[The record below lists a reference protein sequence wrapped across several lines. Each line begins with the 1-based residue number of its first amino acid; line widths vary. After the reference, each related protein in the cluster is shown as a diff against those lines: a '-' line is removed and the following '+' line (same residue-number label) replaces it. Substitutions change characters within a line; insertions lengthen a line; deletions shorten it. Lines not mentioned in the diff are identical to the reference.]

1 MTYTKE
7 VSNPFKYRAHYNTT
21 IRAIYTP
28 LSCHIHIE
36 QPTGGIITVVYN
48 GKNYTTDFT
57 VLKGQTIIVK
67 TQVNDA
73 YLSNQL
79 SINGEKITPNTK
91 YVVNSDINI
100 TLDLSLQSF
109 LVKAKALRTC
119 GLVINYNDQ
128 DTVLEAADES
138 QTSFYVT
145 YGETIVIT
153 AKPIEG
159 YKVNGILIYED
170 GNSQPIKYNNNA
182 VEYVVKKKISIE
194 LDCEIKKFWVEIDQP
209 IETQNDSKTTWVIRN
224 GDQIYDG
231 FYANWG
237 ETLQIHAEPSAM
249 TDHLGDTPNIK
260 YDLSYISVV
269 NEDDHT
275 KENYNSGA
283 TITVKSNISINPIYK
298 IHNCNIRITKNDKA
312 IISAKVGETNYT
324 DVDFIVPYGTNVSF
338 TVTVKDTENYYFND
352 LTINGKSIT
361 QNINQR
367 VTEDLIV
374 NADIREVIKVN
385 YFTIKINQPENAKI
399 YVEYNNKTYTE
410 TFLAAEGSTVKVS
423 LVADTG
429 YHIDNIIW
437 NGNSV
442 ANGSTQTVTGNLTL
456 TGSVSIKTFTLSFG
470 ATTNQ
475 TYVATIGGTPKP
487 VTSSATSYTVNYGT
501 SYSVVYN
508 TTASS
513 TAAYFYTASSS
524 VSGTVTFNVSI
535 PAKTA
540 TANLKYY
547 LLIVPAV
554 SNQYYTLKL
563 MVSPTYGGTLPS
575 YITTATQAAQNS
587 GNGLVVPY
595 GTTYSITYSSP
606 STGYNVG
613 ASKSGTVTTD
623 TIITHNAATLKTYT
637 LTLNTVENGYWEV
650 NGVNVGSSYSKY
662 YDTGTSL
669 KIECFAN
676 DGYIKPTE
684 LIMETTE

>member
-28 LSCHIHIE
+28 LGCHIHIE

-57 VLKGQTIIVK
+57 VPKGKTIIVK

-138 QTSFYVT
+138 QTSFYVA

-224 GDQIYDG
+224 GEQVYDG

-237 ETLQIHAEPSAM
+237 ETLQIYAEPSAM
-249 TDHLGDTPNIK
+249 TDYLGDTPNIK

-410 TFLAAEGSTVKVS
+410 TFPAAEGSICTAYVTPNDGYKIMQFRANETSLPVNERYQFTIDKEYIFSATAQILTGFAINFNQVEGGTLQIIHNDETKTSSFTCTYGDTIKVIQTANNGYTAGTIYDNGNAIENNATITVKEDHTITTSFEIQV
-423 LVADTG
+423 LRINVEQPE
-429 YHIDNIIW
+429 
-437 NGNSV
+437 NGRITI
-442 ANGSTQTVTGNLTL
+442 NGS
-456 TGSVSIKTFTLSFG
+456 
-470 ATTNQ
+470 
-475 TYVATIGGTPKP
+475 
-487 VTSSATSYTVNYGT
+487 YGT
-501 SYSVVYN
+501 S
-508 TTASS
+508 
-513 TAAYFYTASSS
+513 FR
-524 VSGTVTFNVSI
+524 F
-535 PAKTA
+535 P
-540 TANLKYY
+540 L
-547 LLIVPAV
+547 
-554 SNQYYTLKL
+554 
-563 MVSPTYGGTLPS
+563 
-575 YITTATQAAQNS
+575 
-587 GNGLVVPY
+587 
-595 GTTYSITYSSP
+595 
-606 STGYNVG
+606 
-613 ASKSGTVTTD
+613 
-623 TIITHNAATLKTYT
+623 
-637 LTLNTVENGYWEV
+637 
-650 NGVNVGSSYSKY
+650 
-662 YDTGTSL
+662 
-669 KIECFAN
+669 
-676 DGYIKPTE
+676 
-684 LIMETTE
+684 

>member
-28 LSCHIHIE
+28 LGCHIHIE

-57 VLKGQTIIVK
+57 VPKGKTIIVK

-138 QTSFYVT
+138 QTSFYVA

-224 GDQIYDG
+224 GEQVYDG

-237 ETLQIHAEPSAM
+237 ETLQIYAEPSAM
-249 TDHLGDTPNIK
+249 TDYLGDTPNIK

-410 TFLAAEGSTVKVS
+410 TFPAAEGSICTAYVTPNDGYKIMQFRANETSLLVNERYQFTIDKEYIFSATAQILTGFAINFNQVEGGTLQIIHNDETKTSSFTCTYGDTIKVIQTANNGYTAGTIYDNGNAIENNATITVKEDHTITTSFEIQV
-423 LVADTG
+423 LRINVEQPE
-429 YHIDNIIW
+429 
-437 NGNSV
+437 NGRITI
-442 ANGSTQTVTGNLTL
+442 NGS
-456 TGSVSIKTFTLSFG
+456 
-470 ATTNQ
+470 
-475 TYVATIGGTPKP
+475 
-487 VTSSATSYTVNYGT
+487 YGT
-501 SYSVVYN
+501 S
-508 TTASS
+508 
-513 TAAYFYTASSS
+513 FR
-524 VSGTVTFNVSI
+524 F
-535 PAKTA
+535 P
-540 TANLKYY
+540 L
-547 LLIVPAV
+547 
-554 SNQYYTLKL
+554 
-563 MVSPTYGGTLPS
+563 
-575 YITTATQAAQNS
+575 
-587 GNGLVVPY
+587 
-595 GTTYSITYSSP
+595 
-606 STGYNVG
+606 
-613 ASKSGTVTTD
+613 
-623 TIITHNAATLKTYT
+623 
-637 LTLNTVENGYWEV
+637 
-650 NGVNVGSSYSKY
+650 
-662 YDTGTSL
+662 
-669 KIECFAN
+669 
-676 DGYIKPTE
+676 
-684 LIMETTE
+684 

>member
-28 LSCHIHIE
+28 LGCHVHIE

-57 VLKGQTIIVK
+57 VPKGKTIIVK
-67 TQVNDA
+67 TQINDA

-128 DTVLEAADES
+128 DTVLEAADEN
-138 QTSFYVT
+138 QTSFYVA
-145 YGETIVIT
+145 YGESIVIT
-153 AKPIEG
+153 AKPIES

-410 TFLAAEGSTVKVS
+410 TFPAAEGSICTAYVTPNDGYKIMQFRANETSLPVNERYQFTVDKEYIFSATAQILTGFAINFNQVEGGTLQIIHNNETKTSSFTCTYGDTIKVIQTANNGYTAGTIYDNGNAIENNATITVKEDHTITTSFEIQV
-423 LVADTG
+423 LR
-429 YHIDNIIW
+429 IDVQQPE
-437 NGNSV
+437 NGRITI
-442 ANGSTQTVTGNLTL
+442 NGS
-456 TGSVSIKTFTLSFG
+456 
-470 ATTNQ
+470 
-475 TYVATIGGTPKP
+475 
-487 VTSSATSYTVNYGT
+487 YGT
-501 SYSVVYN
+501 SFRFPYN
-508 TTASS
+508 TEITVQCTPTEGYELGNIYSNGVIIQNNS
-513 TAAYFYTASSS
+513 KI
-524 VSGTVTFNVSI
+524 TVTKSLFIKADISKMI
-535 PAKTA
+535 ME
-540 TANLKYY
+540 
-547 LLIVPAV
+547 LILD
-554 SNQYYTLKL
+554 S
-563 MVSPTYGGTLPS
+563 
-575 YITTATQAAQNS
+575 
-587 GNGLVVPY
+587 
-595 GTTYSITYSSP
+595 
-606 STGYNVG
+606 
-613 ASKSGTVTTD
+613 
-623 TIITHNAATLKTYT
+623 
-637 LTLNTVENGYWEV
+637 VENGYWKV
-650 NGVNVGSSYSKY
+650 NDTTITAGVYKY
-662 YDTGTSL
+662 PYGTHL
-669 KIECFAN
+669 KVECFAN

>member
-28 LSCHIHIE
+28 LGCHVHIE

-57 VLKGQTIIVK
+57 VPKGQTIIVK

-224 GDQIYDG
+224 GEQVYDG

-312 IISAKVGETNYT
+312 VIAAKVGETNYT

-399 YVEYNNKTYTE
+399 YVEYNNKVYTE
-410 TFLAAEGSTVKVS
+410 TFLAAEGSICTAYVTPNDGYKIMQFRANETSLPVNERYQFTVDKE
-423 LVADTG
+423 
-429 YHIDNIIW
+429 YI
-437 NGNSV
+437 
-442 ANGSTQTVTGNLTL
+442 
-456 TGSVSIKTFTLSFG
+456 F
-470 ATTNQ
+470 
-475 TYVATIGGTPKP
+475 
-487 VTSSATSYTVNYGT
+487 SATAQILTME
-501 SYSVVYN
+501 
-508 TTASS
+508 
-513 TAAYFYTASSS
+513 
-524 VSGTVTFNVSI
+524 
-535 PAKTA
+535 
-540 TANLKYY
+540 
-547 LLIVPAV
+547 LILD
-554 SNQYYTLKL
+554 S
-563 MVSPTYGGTLPS
+563 
-575 YITTATQAAQNS
+575 
-587 GNGLVVPY
+587 
-595 GTTYSITYSSP
+595 
-606 STGYNVG
+606 
-613 ASKSGTVTTD
+613 
-623 TIITHNAATLKTYT
+623 
-637 LTLNTVENGYWEV
+637 VENGYWKV
-650 NGVNVGSSYSKY
+650 NDTTITAGVYKY
-662 YDTGTSL
+662 PYDTHL
-669 KIECFAN
+669 KVECFAN
-676 DGYIKPTE
+676 DGYIKPAE

>member
-28 LSCHIHIE
+28 LGCHIHIE

-57 VLKGQTIIVK
+57 VPKGQTIIVK

-138 QTSFYVT
+138 QTSFYVA

-170 GNSQPIKYNNNA
+170 GNSQPIKYNNNV
-182 VEYVVKKKISIE
+182 VEYVVKKKINIE

-249 TDHLGDTPNIK
+249 TDYLGNTPNIK

-298 IHNCNIRITKNDKA
+298 IHNCNIRIIKNDKA
-312 IISAKVGETNYT
+312 VISAKVDQTNYT
-324 DVDFIVPYGTNVSF
+324 NIDFTVPYGTNVSF
-338 TVTVKDTENYYFND
+338 TVRVKDTENYYFNN
-352 LTINGKSIT
+352 LTINGESIM
-361 QNINQR
+361 QNTNQR
-367 VTEDLIV
+367 VTEDIVV
-374 NADIREVIKVN
+374 NADIREVIKAN
-385 YFTIKINQPENAKI
+385 YHTIKINQPENAKI

-410 TFLAAEGSTVKVS
+410 TFLAAEGSVCTAYVTPNDGYTIMQFRANETSLPVNERYQFTVDKEYIFS
-423 LVADTG
+423 
-429 YHIDNIIW
+429 
-437 NGNSV
+437 
-442 ANGSTQTVTGNLTL
+442 
-456 TGSVSIKTFTLSFG
+456 
-470 ATTNQ
+470 
-475 TYVATIGGTPKP
+475 ATISKM
-487 VTSSATSYTVNYGT
+487 
-501 SYSVVYN
+501 
-508 TTASS
+508 
-513 TAAYFYTASSS
+513 
-524 VSGTVTFNVSI
+524 I
-535 PAKTA
+535 ME
-540 TANLKYY
+540 
-547 LLIVPAV
+547 LI
-554 SNQYYTLKL
+554 
-563 MVSPTYGGTLPS
+563 
-575 YITTATQAAQNS
+575 
-587 GNGLVVPY
+587 
-595 GTTYSITYSSP
+595 
-606 STGYNVG
+606 
-613 ASKSGTVTTD
+613 
-623 TIITHNAATLKTYT
+623 
-637 LTLNTVENGYWEV
+637 LNNVENGYWKV
-650 NGVNVGSSYSKY
+650 NDTPITAGVHKY
-662 YDTGTSL
+662 PYGTHL
-669 KIECFAN
+669 KVECFAN
-676 DGYIKPTE
+676 DGYTKPTE
-684 LIMETTE
+684 LIMETIE